1 MTKVY
6 LDLLRKKER
15 TQINKIINERDVTTD
30 ITEMQ
35 RIIRDYYE
43 QLYTNKLDN
52 LEETDKFLKVYNL
65 PRINHEEIESVNVS
79 ITNVAIE
86 SVIKS
91 LPIKKTREF

>member
-52 LEETDKFLKVYNL
+52 LEETDKFLKIYNL
-65 PRINHEEIESVNVS
+65 PRINHEVIESVSVS

-91 LPIKKTREF
+91 LPIKKTREL